1 VDFSTADQN
10 GCDINSDHIDLKS
23 APGDGSVH
31 GNAQNYK
38 ACIAGKTNWAFAVK
52 FVGGGD
58 MGNIL
63 SKKIIILTCFY

>member
-1 VDFSTADQN
+1 MVQFLAM
-10 GCDINSDHIDLKS
+10 LKTT
-23 APGDGSVH
+23 PRPPPLVEK
-31 GNAQNYK
+31 K